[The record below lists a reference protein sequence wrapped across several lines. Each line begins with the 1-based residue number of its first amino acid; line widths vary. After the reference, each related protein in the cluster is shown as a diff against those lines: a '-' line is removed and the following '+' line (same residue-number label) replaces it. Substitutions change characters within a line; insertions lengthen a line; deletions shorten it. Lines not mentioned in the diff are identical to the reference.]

1 MTGGKR
7 RPLAGIEYGAMMR
20 KKPAA
25 GALRLAMIVLIF
37 TLTIGSSAA
46 PVTTTPHT
54 QTGQTTLNTLI
65 PQPVTVAAGEGIFVF
80 DAGTRIILDQMEIAP
95 VGQALAA
102 RLEPAF
108 GTRVDVTMMP
118 PEPQN
123 VVILSI
129 VGGERLGKEGYLL
142 TVTPEFVKIEAETPA
157 GIFYGTQTL
166 LQLLPPVV
174 EGESAGIPAVTI
186 TDRPRFAHRGA
197 MLDVARHFFGVD
209 DVKHVIDLMA
219 GYKLNRLHLHL
230 SDDQGWR
237 IEIQSWPDLTAIG
250 GQTAVGGAEG
260 GFYTQAEYT
269 EIVNYAAERFI
280 EIIPEIDMPGHTNAA
295 LSAYPELNCDGQA
308 RQPYTGIE
316 VGFSSLCIEKEITYQ
331 FVDDVIREL
340 AALTP
345 GKYIHIGGD
354 ESHSTSEDDYREFIG
369 RAQQIVQAHGKEA
382 IGWEEIAQTPL
393 EDGTVAQH
401 WFSDY
406 AVDAVAQGAMV
417 ILSPSSKIYID
428 QKYDEQTP
436 IGLSWAGVSD
446 TRDAYEWQPGT
457 LIDGV
462 PEENILGIEA
472 PLWAETIETID
483 DIEYLMFPRLI
494 GVAELGWSPD
504 GGTDWDKY
512 RTRLAAHGPRLDALG
527 VNFYRDP
534 DVDWE

>member
-1 MTGGKR
+1 MVR
-7 RPLAGIEYGAMMR
+7 
-20 KKPAA
+20 KPAA
-25 GALRLAMIVLIF
+25 GILRLAVILLIF

-46 PVTTTPHT
+46 PVTTIPHA
-54 QTGQTTLNTLI
+54 QTEQTTLSTLI
-65 PQPVTVAAGEGIFVF
+65 PQPVAVTAGAGEFIF
-80 DAGTRIILDQMEIAP
+80 DADTRIILDQMEIAP

-102 RLEPAF
+102 KLEPAF
-108 GTRVDVTMMP
+108 GTRLDVTMSP

-123 VVILSI
+123 VVILSV

-142 TVTPEFVKIEAETPA
+142 TVTPQFVKIEAETPA

-166 LQLLPPVV
+166 LQLLPPVI
-174 EGESAGIPAVTI
+174 EGASASIPAVTI

-209 DVKHVIDLMA
+209 DVKRVIDLMA

-250 GQTAVGGAEG
+250 GQTAVGGAQG
-260 GFYTQAEYT
+260 GFYTQADYT

-295 LSAYPELNCDGQA
+295 LSAYPELNCDGEA
-308 RQPYTGIE
+308 RQPYTGTE

-406 AVDAVAQGAMV
+406 AADAVAQGAMV

-436 IGLSWAGVSD
+436 IGLSWAGLSD
-446 TRDAYEWQPGT
+446 TRDAYEWQPET

-472 PLWAETIETID
+472 PLWAETLETIN
-483 DIEYLMFPRLI
+483 DIEFLMFPRLL
-494 GVAELGWSPD
+494 GVAELAWSPN
-504 GGTDWDKY
+504 GGTDWEAY

>member
-1 MTGGKR
+1 MQ
-7 RPLAGIEYGAMMR
+7 E
-20 KKPAA
+20 KPAA
-25 GALRLAMIVLIF
+25 GMLWLAVILLIF
-37 TLTIGSSAA
+37 TVAIGSSAA
-46 PVTTTPHT
+46 PVNTSPHA
-54 QTGQTTLNTLI
+54 QTEQTTLHTLI
-65 PQPVTVAAGEGIFVF
+65 PQPVSVTAGDGEFVF
-80 DAGTRIILDQMEIAP
+80 DAGTRIILDQMSIAS

-102 RLEPAF
+102 KLEPAF
-108 GTRVDVTMMP
+108 GTRMDVTMLP

-123 VVILSI
+123 VVILSV

-174 EGESAGIPAVTI
+174 EGGSAGIPAVTI

-197 MLDVARHFFGVD
+197 MLDVARHFFGVE
-209 DVKHVIDLMA
+209 DVKRVIDLMA

-250 GQTAVGGAEG
+250 GQTAVDGAEG
-260 GFYTQAEYT
+260 GFYTQADYS
-269 EIVNYAAERFI
+269 EIVNYAAEQFI

-295 LSAYPELNCDGQA
+295 LSAYAELNCDGVA
-308 RQPYTGIE
+308 REPYTGIE
-316 VGFSSLCIEKEITYQ
+316 VGFSSLCIGKDITYQ

-406 AVDAVAQGAMV
+406 AADAVAQGAMV
-417 ILSPSSKIYID
+417 ILSPSSRIYID
-428 QKYDEQTP
+428 QKYDDQTP
-436 IGLSWAGVSD
+436 IGLSWAGTSD
-446 TRDAYEWQPGT
+446 TRDAYEWRPET
-457 LIDGV
+457 LVDGV
-462 PEENILGIEA
+462 PEESILGIEA
-472 PLWAETIETID
+472 PLWAETLETIE
-483 DIEYLMFPRLI
+483 DIEFMMFPRLL

-504 GGTDWDKY
+504 GGTDWDGY
-512 RTRLAAHGPRLDALG
+512 RTRLAAHGPRLDVLG

>member
-1 MTGGKR
+1 MHRKTASV
-7 RPLAGIEYGAMMR
+7 PLWLVVI
-20 KKPAA
+20 
-25 GALRLAMIVLIF
+25 LLIVSF
-37 TLTIGSSAA
+37 NIGSSAT
-46 PVTTTPHT
+46 PVTTSLHA
-54 QTGQTTLNTLI
+54 QTEQTALNTLI
-65 PQPVTVAAGEGIFVF
+65 PKPATVTAGEGEFVF
-80 DAGTRIILDQMEIAP
+80 NADTRIILDQMEIAP

-102 RLEPAF
+102 KLEPAF
-108 GTRVDVTMMP
+108 GTRLDVTMLP

-123 VVILSI
+123 VVILSV

-166 LQLLPPVV
+166 LQLLPAAI
-174 EGESAGIPAVTI
+174 EGESASIPAVKI
-186 TDRPRFAHRGA
+186 TDRPRFVHRGA
-197 MLDVARHFFGVD
+197 MLDVARHFFGVE
-209 DVKHVIDLMA
+209 DVKRVIDLMA

-250 GQTAVGGAEG
+250 SQTEVGGGEG
-260 GFYTQAEYT
+260 GFYTQADYV
-269 EIVNYAAERFI
+269 EIVAYAAERFI

-295 LSAYPELNCDGQA
+295 LASYAELNCDGEA
-308 RQPYTGIE
+308 REPYTGIE

-354 ESHSTSEDDYREFIG
+354 ESHSTSEEDYREFVG
-369 RAQQIVQAHGKEA
+369 RAQQIVQSHGKEA

-417 ILSPSSKIYID
+417 ILSPSSRIYID

-436 IGLSWAGVSD
+436 IGLSWAGLSD
-446 TRDAYEWQPGT
+446 TRDAYEWQPET
-457 LIDGV
+457 LIEGV
-462 PEENILGIEA
+462 PEESILGIEA
-472 PLWAETIETID
+472 PLWSETLETIE
-483 DIEYLMFPRLI
+483 DIEFMMFPRLL

-504 GGTDWDKY
+504 GGTNWDEY
-512 RTRLAAHGPRLDALG
+512 RTRLAAHGPRLDTLD